1 MSFRYALTGLAFVVA
16 IAVTGCGKDDPVTP
30 PVGGETR
37 IDMTFITNSQFTY
50 TRTMLDTS
58 NQVVPG
64 SQSQYIIE
72 LKGSGGTI
80 IGAYDDW
87 YRRVGTDMTTLKKDT
102 LFIRASPGA
111 KEGTS
116 FTKDVMVY
124 GFVYKLL
131 NTFID
136 QVQAAI
142 PTAARPVIPGPQ
154 WDVIARY
161 HEQDGS
167 EVKTGTSWTLGEANG
182 TQLNFTIPGFPTP
195 ITITVTTKGTLDA
208 RGVDMAVG
216 SKTVKTWKSTVTAT
230 ASLFAQNTDVK
241 IAFWFSDNP
250 SGQIK
255 VEQEGTKFIVP
266 LVNISLPLPGERQE
280 LQSWK

>member
-1 MSFRYALTGLAFVVA
+1 MRIRHALTAFALVA
-16 IAVTGCGKDDPVTP
+16 MFGIAGCGGDDPVTP
-30 PVGGETR
+30 PVGGSTR

-50 TRTMLDTS
+50 TRTMLDTT
-58 NQVVPG
+58 NTAVPG

-87 YRRVGTDMTTLKKDT
+87 YRRVGTDMTTMKKDT

-124 GFVYKLL
+124 GFVHKLL

-136 QVQAAI
+136 QVQAAV
-142 PTAARPVIPGPQ
+142 PGVERPVIPGPQ

-161 HEQDGS
+161 HEQDGA
-167 EVKTGTSWTLGEANG
+167 EVPAGSSWTLGEANG
-182 TQLNFTIPGFPTP
+182 TQLNFIVGGFPLS
-195 ITITVTTKGTLDA
+195 ITVTTKGTLDA

-230 ASLFAQNTDVK
+230 ASLLTQRNDVK
-241 IAFWFSDNP
+241 ISFWFSDNP

-255 VEQEGTKFIVP
+255 VEQQGTSFVVP
-266 LVNISLPLPGERQE
+266 IVNISLPLTGERQE

>member
-1 MSFRYALTGLAFVVA
+1 MTIRYAFSGLALVMMFA
-16 IAVTGCGKDDPVTP
+16 AAGCGSDDPVTP

-37 IDMTFITNSQFTY
+37 IDMQFLVNSQFTY
-50 TRTMLDTS
+50 TRTTLDTT
-58 NQVVPG
+58 NQPVAG
-64 SQSQYIIE
+64 SQRQYIIE

-87 YRRVGTDMTTLKKDT
+87 YRRVGTDMGTLAKDT
-102 LFIRASPGA
+102 LFIRTSPGS

-124 GFVYKLL
+124 GFVHKLH
-131 NTFID
+131 TAFID
-136 QVQAAI
+136 QIVAAI
-142 PTAARPVIPGPQ
+142 PGVSRPDIPGPQ
-154 WDVIARY
+154 WDIIAQY
-161 HEQDGS
+161 HAQDGS
-167 EVKTGTSWTLGEANG
+167 EIAAGSSWTLGNANG
-182 TQLNFTIPGFPTP
+182 TQLNFTIPSFPTP

-230 ASLFAQNTDVK
+230 ADLFAQKTDVK
-241 IAFWFSDNP
+241 VSFWFSDNP

-255 VEQEGTKFIVP
+255 VEQQGTKFIVP
-266 LVNISLPLPGERQE
+266 LVNITFPLPGERQE